1 MIKRARGNE
10 GGGNYTIEA
19 TDERKE
25 TLKTRNTK
33 MTATKHTKKKR
44 GMHVRTE

>member
-1 MIKRARGNE
+1 MIKRTRGNE

-33 MTATKHTKKKR
+33 MTARKHKKKR
-44 GMHVRTE
+44 ACM